1 MQLLLYNSA
10 KKKIF
15 VLHAL
20 MEFFYVA
27 ETRYYD
33 IGLAENV
40 MEKCNYIKKN
50 K

>member
-1 MQLLLYNSA
+1 MQLLLYNNA
-10 KKKIF
+10 KKH
-15 VLHAL
+15 HAL